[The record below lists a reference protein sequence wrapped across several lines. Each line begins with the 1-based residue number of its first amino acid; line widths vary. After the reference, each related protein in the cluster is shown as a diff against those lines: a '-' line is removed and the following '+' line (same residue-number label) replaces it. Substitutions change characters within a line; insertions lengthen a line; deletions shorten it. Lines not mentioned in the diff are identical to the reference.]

1 MTQPAAPL
9 DLDAI
14 QARTVADK
22 ELRGAVVTAIVDD
35 ATKPRAERLGLVDAM
50 LAVVWPVLD
59 RKRSEVQRLTARAVE
74 ENQRAHRAEG
84 RLDAALDVV
93 EQWTDHCIGP
103 QTRNLLDE
111 IRAVLNP
118 QPAPGGPQAPV

>member
-1 MTQPAAPL
+1 MTQHLTAAAPL

-22 ELRGAVVTAIVDD
+22 ELRGAVVTAIVND
-35 ATKPRAERLGLVDAM
+35 ATKP
-50 LAVVWPVLD
+50 
-59 RKRSEVQRLTARAVE
+59 
-74 ENQRAHRAEG
+74 RAEG

-111 IRAVLNP
+111 IRAALNP
-118 QPAPGGPQAPV
+118 EPAPGDPQPPA